1 MDKYEYNIK
10 SDKIKKLVERKDY
23 ETAVKIAD
31 TIDWERVRNIKM
43 LSTVSLAYEKMSR
56 FEEAKDLL
64 LMAYEC
70 APVGRRFLYKLTE
83 LATKQGE
90 YDEAEDYLK
99 EFAAT
104 SPQDPSR
111 LILRYEISK
120 AKGEPTERLITIL
133 ETYQKREF
141 EEKWSY
147 ELANLY
153 YRVGKNDECV
163 KLCDEIVLWFGVGT
177 YVDKAM
183 ELKQRIAP
191 LTPDQ
196 IEKRENK
203 EKYLR
208 RLEEVQKEFEDRYRV
223 LEEPTKAAV
232 EAVVNQVEV
241 PVAETSVEVISAE
254 EVPAEE
260 IVEDIPVEEVSVEE
274 NFTEESVEKMDLSTE
289 DEAVEELLEEAVEEV
304 IEMSQEESEEEK
316 SIEGALTEVVEEM
329 ETSLAREI
337 EAAALT
343 AALNEVMLRE
353 TAATMESMEVVEN
366 DHSQDRESTKVA
378 VVRVSMQDKT
388 KEFVREAK
396 VINVILE
403 EAPQRVVTAEE
414 VEARLQEELLEEMP
428 VAEEVAEEEVPAEKS
443 FVEETIEEEILPEEP
458 VMEVAVV
465 EELFSEGFAAEETTE
480 ESIEEEVVAEESVI
494 EEVSEE
500 EIPVEESVEEE
511 TAAEEFSEEAPAA
524 LDHYVLVACDDETE
538 GVKECVSY
546 IRRMRELLGRPVTQV
561 AKIQGA
567 KLATKDMTQTLYKL
581 KGRDLVVV
589 GISGLPDAVLNQ
601 TVELMAEDT
610 IESFIALVGTEDEIA
625 SLQSRQAFFAGCR
638 VLNAGEEAPA
648 LVIPEAVEEEKIQ
661 EKQEALSLEE
671 EQSMLA
677 KMVEEALRASLFATE
692 EAQEEVFEETPEEI
706 LEEMPETIVA
716 AGVDLEATSIEV
728 ELTPKAFYECAVQ
741 YANMM
746 DAKVDEM
753 GGLAIYA
760 AAEEFRQEREP
771 LTEELAQEL
780 VDNAIQKAERRTLKS
795 LFSNRYDKEGFLILK
810 EQHFKD

>member
-43 LSTVSLAYEKMSR
+43 LSTVSVAYEKVSR

-90 YDEAEDYLK
+90 FDEAEEYLK

-111 LILRYEISK
+111 LLLRYEISK

-133 ETYQKREF
+133 EAYQKREF
-141 EEKWSY
+141 EERWSY

-153 YRVGKNDECV
+153 YRVGKNEECV

-208 RLEEVQKEFEDRYRV
+208 RLEEVQKEFEGRYRV
-223 LEEPTKAAV
+223 IEEPTKEAV
-232 EAVVNQVEV
+232 EAAVAQDSQESVVEK
-241 PVAETSVEVISAE
+241 A
-254 EVPAEE
+254 
-260 IVEDIPVEEVSVEE
+260 PVEAEVDQVVTGE
-274 NFTEESVEKMDLSTE
+274 
-289 DEAVEELLEEAVEEV
+289 
-304 IEMSQEESEEEK
+304 ISEEEIAEGIVEEGIPETAEDLAAEED
-316 SIEGALTEVVEEM
+316 IEESPEEAMEGCPPEDGMEEEALQRLQEEM

-337 EAAALT
+337 EAASLT
-343 AALNEVMLRE
+343 AALNEAMLRE
-353 TAATMESMEVVEN
+353 TAAPMGSMEVVQN
-366 DHSQDRESTKVA
+366 DHSQEKEATKVA

-388 KEFVREAK
+388 REFVREAR

-403 EAPQRVVTAEE
+403 EAPDRQVTAEE
-414 VEARLQEELLEEMP
+414 VEARLQEEIP
-428 VAEEVAEEEVPAEKS
+428 
-443 FVEETIEEEILPEEP
+443 VEEPMAEVVEEEP
-458 VMEVAVV
+458 VR
-465 EELFSEGFAAEETTE
+465 EE
-480 ESIEEEVVAEESVI
+480 IPAEESVI
-494 EEVSEE
+494 GVAKEEPVQE
-500 EIPVEESVEEE
+500 EIP
-511 TAAEEFSEEAPAA
+511 AEEPVIAVAEEGSSEIPVVR
-524 LDHYVLVACDDETE
+524 DHYVLVACADEAE
-538 GVKECVSY
+538 GVKECLAH
-546 IRRMRELLGRPVTQV
+546 IRRMRELLGYPVTQV

-567 KLATKDMTQTLYKL
+567 KLATKDMAQTLHKL
-581 KGRDLVVV
+581 QGRDLVVV
-589 GISGLPDAVLNQ
+589 GISSLPDELLCQ
-601 TVELMAEDT
+601 TVDLMAEDA
-610 IESFIALVGTEDEIA
+610 IESFIALVDSEAEIS

-638 VLNAGEEAPA
+638 VVSCGVELPAPKVAEA
-648 LVIPEAVEEEKIQ
+648 ETVEEESAQEESVQ
-661 EKQEALSLEE
+661 EKAEELSLEE

-677 KMVEEALRASLFATE
+677 KMVEEALHANLFVTE
-692 EAQEEVFEETPEEI
+692 EVQKEVQDKATTFESGAEVAESAVEEALVMQASEDPVKETAEES
-706 LEEMPETIVA
+706 L
-716 AGVDLEATSIEV
+716 AGA
-728 ELTPKAFYECAVQ
+728 ELTPKEFYECAVQ
-741 YANMM
+741 YAHMM

-760 AAEEFRQEREP
+760 AAEEYQQEREP

-780 VDNAIQKAERRTLKS
+780 VENAIQKAERRTLKS

>member
-43 LSTVSLAYEKMSR
+43 LSTVSLAYEKVSR

-90 YDEAEDYLK
+90 FDEAEDYLK

-223 LEEPTKAAV
+223 IEEPTKEAV
-232 EAVVNQVEV
+232 ESVVNQVEA
-241 PVAETSVEVISAE
+241 PVAEATVEVVSAE
-254 EVPAEE
+254 EA
-260 IVEDIPVEEVSVEE
+260 VEDIPVEEISIEE
-274 NFTEESVEKMDLSTE
+274 NSIE
-289 DEAVEELLEEAVEEV
+289 EAVEKTDLPTADEVVEELVEEAVEEV
-304 IEMSQEESEEEK
+304 IETPQEESETEE
-316 SIEGALTEVVEEM
+316 SIEGALTEMVEEM

-343 AALNEVMLRE
+343 AALNEAMLRE
-353 TAATMESMEVVEN
+353 TAATMETMEVGEN
-366 DHSQDRESTKVA
+366 DHSQEKERTRVA

-388 KEFVREAK
+388 REFVREAR
-396 VINVILE
+396 VINVVLE
-403 EAPQRVVTAEE
+403 EALDREVTAEE
-414 VEARLQEELLEEMP
+414 VEARLLEE
-428 VAEEVAEEEVPAEKS
+428 
-443 FVEETIEEEILPEEP
+443 FETEP
-458 VMEVAVV
+458 V
-465 EELFSEGFAAEETTE
+465 
-480 ESIEEEVVAEESVI
+480 EEVV
-494 EEVSEE
+494 EE
-500 EIPVEESVEEE
+500 EIPVEEPEEELVEEVV
-511 TAAEEFSEEAPAA
+511 EEDTVTEKSTVR
-524 LDHYVLVACDDETE
+524 DHYVLVTCTDEGE
-538 GVKECVSY
+538 GVKECVAY
-546 IRRMRELLGRPVTQV
+546 IRRMRELLGYPVTQV
-561 AKIQGA
+561 AKIQGI
-567 KLATKDMTQTLYKL
+567 KLATKDMAQTLRKL
-581 KGRDLVVV
+581 QGRDLVVV
-589 GISGLPDAVLNQ
+589 GISGLPDALLCQ
-601 TVELMAEDT
+601 TIDLMAKDA
-610 IESFIALVGTEDEIA
+610 IESFIALVGTEEEIA
-625 SLQSRQAFFAGCR
+625 GLQSRQAFFAGCR
-638 VLNAGEEAPA
+638 VIACSVEVPVQEISVEGSKEVP
-648 LVIPEAVEEEKIQ
+648 EEETN
-661 EKQEALSLEE
+661 EELSLEE

-677 KMVEEALRASLFATE
+677 KLVEEALHASLFAME
-692 EAQEEVFEETPEEI
+692 EQMQEDAPEEEI
-706 LEEMPETIVA
+706 SEPAETITEVSVTQVEEESTKQVVQEDVA
-716 AGVDLEATSIEV
+716 GK

-760 AAEEFRQEREP
+760 AAEEFQQEREL

-780 VDNAIQKAERRTLKS
+780 VEKAIQKAERRTLKS

>member
-1 MDKYEYNIK
+1 M
-10 SDKIKKLVERKDY
+10 VERKDY

-43 LSTVSLAYEKMSR
+43 LSTVSLAYEKVSR

-90 YDEAEDYLK
+90 FDEAENYLK

-133 ETYQKREF
+133 EAYQKREF
-141 EEKWSY
+141 EERWSY

-153 YRVGKNDECV
+153 YRVGKNEECV

-223 LEEPTKAAV
+223 LEEPTKEAV
-232 EAVVNQVEV
+232 EAAVAQVEQ
-241 PVAETSVEVISAE
+241 ESAAQTEEILEKEITEERNE
-254 EVPAEE
+254 EV
-260 IVEDIPVEEVSVEE
+260 VEDIVEEDLAEALTDESLAEIAEDVVVAPLVESAME
-274 NFTEESVEKMDLSTE
+274 E
-289 DEAVEELLEEAVEEV
+289 DEMQRL
-304 IEMSQEESEEEK
+304 Q
-316 SIEGALTEVVEEM
+316 EEM

-337 EAAALT
+337 EAATLT
-343 AALNEVMLRE
+343 AALNEAMLRE
-353 TAATMESMEVVEN
+353 TAVTMGSMEMVEN
-366 DHSQDRESTKVA
+366 DHSQEQERTKVA

-388 KEFVREAK
+388 REFVREAR
-396 VINVILE
+396 VINVVLE
-403 EAPQRVVTAEE
+403 EAPGREVTAEE
-414 VEARLQEELLEEMP
+414 VEARLQEE
-428 VAEEVAEEEVPAEKS
+428 VPAINK
-443 FVEETIEEEILPEEP
+443 
-458 VMEVAVV
+458 
-465 EELFSEGFAAEETTE
+465 
-480 ESIEEEVVAEESVI
+480 
-494 EEVSEE
+494 E
-500 EIPVEESVEEE
+500 EIPVEAPVAEPEAEPMVETVEEE
-511 TAAEEFSEEAPAA
+511 PVQEESPVEEPTQEETPVEELVSEAVIEEEEIPAQGPTVR
-524 LDHYVLVACDDETE
+524 DHYVLVACSNEAE
-538 GVKECVSY
+538 GVKECVAY
-546 IRRMRELLGRPVTQV
+546 IRRMRELLGYPVTQV
-561 AKIQGA
+561 AKIQGV
-567 KLATKDMTQTLYKL
+567 KLATKDMAQTLRKL
-581 KGRDLVVV
+581 QGRDLVVV
-589 GISGLPDAVLNQ
+589 GISELPDPLLCQ
-601 TVELMAEDT
+601 TVELMAADT
-610 IESFIALVGTEDEIA
+610 IESFIALIGTEEEIA
-625 SLQSRQAFFAGCR
+625 GLQSRQAFFAGCR
-638 VLNAGEEAPA
+638 VLTYGVEMPVQTAPVSVPEELPKKKSEE
-648 LVIPEAVEEEKIQ
+648 IPEKTPEKETKEEI
-661 EKQEALSLEE
+661 SLEE

-677 KMVEEALRASLFATE
+677 KLVEEALHASVFVAE
-692 EAQEEVFEETPEEI
+692 EPAQEEASADESPEMTVESPEENPVVQVK
-706 LEEMPETIVA
+706 EEPKSQPVQDDP
-716 AGVDLEATSIEV
+716 AGK

-741 YANMM
+741 YAHMM

-760 AAEEFRQEREP
+760 VAEEYQQERQP

-780 VDNAIQKAERRTLKS
+780 VENAIQKAERRTLKS

-810 EQHFKD
+810 EQHFKE

>member
-1 MDKYEYNIK
+1 
-10 SDKIKKLVERKDY
+10 VERKDY

-43 LSTVSLAYEKMSR
+43 LSTVSLAYEKVSR

-83 LATKQGE
+83 LAVKQGE
-90 YDEAEDYLK
+90 FDEAEAYLK

-111 LILRYEISK
+111 LLLRYEISK

-133 ETYQKREF
+133 EAYQKREF
-141 EEKWSY
+141 EERWSY

-153 YRVGKNDECV
+153 YRVGKNEECV

-223 LEEPTKAAV
+223 LEEPTKEAV
-232 EAVVNQVEV
+232 EAVVAQTAQEQE
-241 PVAETSVEVISAE
+241 AEAASEISV
-254 EVPAEE
+254 EE
-260 IVEDIPVEEVSVEE
+260 IVEEIAEDTAEEIAGEIAENTAEEIAVELSEDILEEIAEETPVVSTVEEPA
-274 NFTEESVEKMDLSTE
+274 
-289 DEAVEELLEEAVEEV
+289 EAEAIQRLQEEV
-304 IEMSQEESEEEK
+304 ES
-316 SIEGALTEVVEEM
+316 
-329 ETSLAREI
+329 SLAREI

-343 AALNEVMLRE
+343 AALNEAMLRE
-353 TAATMESMEVVEN
+353 TAATMGTMEMVEN
-366 DHSQDRESTKVA
+366 DHSQEQERTKVA

-388 KEFVREAK
+388 REFVREAR

-403 EAPQRVVTAEE
+403 ETPDRQVTAEE
-414 VEARLQEELLEEMP
+414 VEAKLQEE
-428 VAEEVAEEEVPAEKS
+428 
-443 FVEETIEEEILPEEP
+443 EP
-458 VMEVAVV
+458 IINK
-465 EELFSEGFAAEETTE
+465 EEL
-480 ESIEEEVVAEESVI
+480 VQ
-494 EEVSEE
+494 E
-500 EIPVEESVEEE
+500 EIPVEEPVAEPTVEPEPEVVVEPVVEAEPEPVEEAPIQEDIPVEEPVAEPTVEPEPEVVVEPVAEAAPESVEEE
-511 TAAEEFSEEAPAA
+511 PVQEEISAAEPTVR
-524 LDHYVLVACDDETE
+524 DHYVLVACANEAE
-538 GVKECVSY
+538 GVKECLAY
-546 IRRMRELLGRPVTQV
+546 IRRMRELMGYPVTQV
-561 AKIQGA
+561 AKIQGV
-567 KLATKDMTQTLYKL
+567 KLATKDMAQTLRKL
-581 KGRDLVVV
+581 QGRDLVVV
-589 GISGLPDAVLNQ
+589 GIADLPDALLCQ
-601 TVELMAEDT
+601 TVELMAADA
-610 IESFIALVGTEDEIA
+610 IESFIALIGTEEEIA
-625 SLQSRQAFFAGCR
+625 GLQSRQAFFAGCR
-638 VLNAGEEAPA
+638 VLTYGVEMPVLQMPASAPEEVSEKVKGDTP
-648 LVIPEAVEEEKIQ
+648 VVVPEETPVEAAEEEI
-661 EKQEALSLEE
+661 SLEA

-677 KMVEEALRASLFATE
+677 KLVEDALHASLFATE
-692 EAQEEVFEETPEEI
+692 EPAAEEPAVEEEPVQEVPETALEESETNPVVWKQEEPAQQS
-706 LEEMPETIVA
+706 MQAKGA
-716 AGVDLEATSIEV
+716 AK

-741 YANMM
+741 YAHMM

-760 AAEEFRQEREP
+760 AAEEYQQERES

-780 VDNAIQKAERRTLKS
+780 VENAIQKAERRTLKS